1 MTENRISDLASV
13 PHFFDTVADRI
24 WRAWHAPRGATL
36 AHLRERLSENMGG
49 APLPK
54 AFVAHDGPKFLGT
67 ISLIA
72 SDLDERPQYT
82 PWAAALWVEP
92 GARRAGVGTA
102 LLRRAASAAL
112 ASGAQDVYLCAQERL
127 CAYYLN
133 RGWRLVE
140 TEAGPRRL
148 SIMRR
153 DSRQEF

>member
-1 MTENRISDLASV
+1 MT
-13 PHFFDTVADRI
+13 
-24 WRAWHAPRGATL
+24 
-36 AHLRERLSENMGG
+36 G

-54 AFVAHDGPKFLGT
+54 AFVAHDGPKFLGV

-72 SDLDERPQYT
+72 SDLDERPALS
-82 PWAAALWVEP
+82 PWAAALRVEP
-92 GARRAGVGTA
+92 AAREKGVGTA
-102 LLRRAASAAL
+102 LLQRAASAAL

-140 TEAGPRRL
+140 TDVGPRRL

-153 DSRQEF
+153 ASRQEF